1 LSVFVNEE
9 MLIKV
14 VNVLGGEEAV
24 KLINVL
30 KKLDK
35 ATDDELSA
43 KTGVRL
49 NVVRKILYRLYDFSL
64 VTCERLRDEKTGWFI
79 FYWKLQPD
87 QVEGFI
93 QNQKRKVLEK
103 LQARLAYEE
112 NHDFYYCFTPTCGR
126 LIFEE
131 ALELVF
137 RCPKCGKPLQHFD
150 NSKIIAVLKNKV
162 ETLQKE
168 LGE

>member
-1 LSVFVNEE
+1 VFVNEE

-14 VNVLGGEEAV
+14 ANVLGGEEAV
-24 KLINVL
+24 KLVNVL

-35 ATDDELSA
+35 ATDDELSV
-43 KTGVRL
+43 KTDVRL
-49 NVVRKILYRLYDFSL
+49 NAVRKILYRLYDFSL
-64 VTCERLRDEKTGWFI
+64 VNCERLRDEKTGWFI

-112 NHDFYYCFTPTCGR
+112 NHDFYSCLTPTCGR
-126 LIFEE
+126 LTFEE

-137 RCPKCGKPLQHFD
+137 RCPSCGKALQHFD
-150 NSKIIAVLKNKV
+150 NSRIIAVLKNKI

-168 LGE
+168 LCE